1 MKRKGFTL
9 IELLGV
15 IVVLAVIAI
24 ITTPVILGVIEKSKK
39 GALQSSGYGLVEAGI
54 LYHAEYQNSQTVR
67 FDIKNNQIRTKEE
80 NKIDYKGSIKD
91 GTILVNNQG
100 EVTVCINDGKYA
112 AYKNYKDNKIIVV
125 DQKTCTVPE
134 NNYIVYL
141 DNESTIK
148 EMTNAEITLA
158 ITKLT
163 ERVNQ
168 LEKDKATLEEENKKL
183 KEQNGDTEINSTITN
198 SIVDL
203 RNNLNTK
210 ANSSDFANLQ
220 TIVNNHTT
228 SINNLN
234 SSISGGYLSL
244 KVKNSKIQ
252 FECQKFEFVNGEVTV
267 NLSKLISGQYNSYIM
282 MFQSNTIWADNGWHT
297 VNYGWEYLKDENK
310 MKLIGKLENGT
321 AINGDAWVT
330 YVIVG
335 SN

>member
-24 ITTPVILGVIEKSKK
+24 ITTPVILGIIEKSKK
-39 GALQSSGYGLVEAGI
+39 GALQNSGYGLVEAGI

-67 FDIKNNQIRTKEE
+67 FDIKDNQIRTKEE

-91 GTILVNNQG
+91 GTILINNQG

-125 DQKTCTVPE
+125 DQKTCTVLE

-148 EMTNAEITLA
+148 EMTNAEITSA

-168 LEKDKATLEEENKKL
+168 LEEENKKL
-183 KEQNGDTEINSTITN
+183 REQNGDTEINSTITN

-234 SSISGGYLSL
+234 NSISGGYLNL
-244 KVKNSKIQ
+244 RVKNSQIQ
-252 FECQKFEFVNGEVTV
+252 FGCQKFEFVNGEVTV

>member
-91 GTILVNNQG
+91 GTILINNQG

-148 EMTNAEITLA
+148 EMTNAEITSA

-210 ANSSDFANLQ
+210 ADIASLNTKLDINTFNNRMGSTNISNLGNDITSAISKLGLMAQGHQINPVNDLNNFYGIGLFSDIQHSEVLNMPTDSWYMVISAGDDCSTVQLAVNLWDGA
-220 TIVNNHTT
+220 IYFRNR
-228 SINNLN
+228 SACKYD
-234 SSISGGYLSL
+234 SWKL
-244 KVKNSKIQ
+244 KVQ
-252 FECQKFEFVNGEVTV
+252 
-267 NLSKLISGQYNSYIM
+267 
-282 MFQSNTIWADNGWHT
+282 
-297 VNYGWEYLKDENK
+297 
-310 MKLIGKLENGT
+310 
-321 AINGDAWVT
+321 
-330 YVIVG
+330 
-335 SN
+335 

>member
-9 IELLGV
+9 VELLGV

-67 FDIKNNQIRTKEE
+67 FDIKDNQISTKEE

-91 GTILVNNQG
+91 GTILINNQG

-148 EMTNAEITLA
+148 EMTNAEITSA

-168 LEKDKATLEEENKKL
+168 LEEENKKL
-183 KEQNGDTEINSTITN
+183 REQNGDTEINSTITN

-234 SSISGGYLSL
+234 NSISGGYLNL
-244 KVKNSKIQ
+244 RVKNSQIQ
-252 FECQKFEFVNGEVTV
+252 FGCQKFEFVNGEVTV

>member
-1 MKRKGFTL
+1 MKNKGFTL

-91 GTILVNNQG
+91 GTILINNQG

-148 EMTNAEITLA
+148 EMTNAEITSA

-168 LEKDKATLEEENKKL
+168 LEEENKKL
-183 KEQNGDTEINSTITN
+183 REQNGDTEINSTITN

-234 SSISGGYLSL
+234 NSISGGYLNL
-244 KVKNSKIQ
+244 RVKNSQIQ
-252 FECQKFEFVNGEVTV
+252 FGCQKFEFVNGEVTV

>member
-39 GALQSSGYGLVEAGI
+39 GALQNSGYGLVEAGI

-91 GTILVNNQG
+91 GTVLVNNQG

-141 DNESTIK
+141 DNESTAENNNQELIARLEKLETTIK
-148 EMTNAEITLA
+148 EQAKEIDSLKSEKANTNE
-158 ITKLT
+158 
-163 ERVNQ
+163 
-168 LEKDKATLEEENKKL
+168 
-183 KEQNGDTEINSTITN
+183 ITN
-198 SIVDL
+198 SI
-203 RNNLNTK
+203 NNLMTTHNSDIININTK
-210 ANSSDFANLQ
+210 ILSLTNRLNKLTYYPDYSKMNIVVGSVNTKYTPTEPGYIIFKYSVYDGEHSSNMGMTGYIDGTAVYRYSFYHQAGAMNDGISAPYPVLAGQ
-220 TIVNNHTT
+220 TIYFDVVSGGATQYG
-228 SINNLN
+228 SINFVP
-234 SSISGGYLSL
+234 L
-244 KVKNSKIQ
+244 KYYQ
-252 FECQKFEFVNGEVTV
+252 
-267 NLSKLISGQYNSYIM
+267 
-282 MFQSNTIWADNGWHT
+282 
-297 VNYGWEYLKDENK
+297 
-310 MKLIGKLENGT
+310 
-321 AINGDAWVT
+321 
-330 YVIVG
+330 
-335 SN
+335 

>member
-39 GALQSSGYGLVEAGI
+39 GALQNSGYGLIEAGI

-67 FDIKNNQIRTKEE
+67 FDIKDNQIRTKEE

-91 GTILVNNQG
+91 GTILINNQG

-148 EMTNAEITLA
+148 EMTNAEITSA

-220 TIVNNHTT
+220 TILNNRTT
-228 SINNLN
+228 SMNNLTIKN
-234 SSISGGYLSL
+234 DVLSMYDYYLVNEKFDFNDLRASYVTLVGMDNLIFSGIKNAPYMDRSI
-244 KVKNSKIQ
+244 
-252 FECQKFEFVNGEVTV
+252 
-267 NLSKLISGQYNSYIM
+267 
-282 MFQSNTIWADNGWHT
+282 
-297 VNYGWEYLKDENK
+297 
-310 MKLIGKLENGT
+310 
-321 AINGDAWVT
+321 
-330 YVIVG
+330 
-335 SN
+335 

>member
-91 GTILVNNQG
+91 GTILINNQG

-148 EMTNAEITLA
+148 EMTNAEITSA

-228 SINNLN
+228 SMNNLTIKN
-234 SSISGGYLSL
+234 DVLSMYDHYL
-244 KVKNSKIQ
+244 VN
-252 FECQKFEFVNGEVTV
+252 EKFEFND
-267 NLSKLISGQYNSYIM
+267 LRAS
-282 MFQSNTIWADNGWHT
+282 
-297 VNYGWEYLKDENK
+297 
-310 MKLIGKLENGT
+310 
-321 AINGDAWVT
+321 
-330 YVIVG
+330 YVILVG
-335 SN
+335 MDNSTFSGIKNAPYMDRSIQFF

>member
-15 IVVLAVIAI
+15 IVVLAVIAL

-39 GALQSSGYGLVEAGI
+39 GALQNSGYGLVEAGI

-148 EMTNAEITLA
+148 EMTNAEITSA

-168 LEKDKATLEEENKKL
+168 LEEENKKL
-183 KEQNGDTEINSTITN
+183 REQNGDTEINSTITN

-234 SSISGGYLSL
+234 NSISGGYLNL
-244 KVKNSKIQ
+244 RVKNSQIQ
-252 FECQKFEFVNGEVTV
+252 FGCQKFEFVNGEVTV

>member
-1 MKRKGFTL
+1 MNTMKRKGFTL

-15 IVVLAVIAI
+15 IVVLAVITI

-54 LYHAEYQNSQTVR
+54 LYYAEYQNSQTVR

-91 GTILVNNQG
+91 GKILVNNQG

-148 EMTNAEITLA
+148 EMTNAEITSA

-210 ANSSDFANLQ
+210 ANSSDLANLQ

-228 SINNLN
+228 SMNNLTIKNDVLSMYDHYLVNEKFDFNDLRTSYVILVGMDN
-234 SSISGGYLSL
+234 SAFSGIKNAPYMDRSIQGFLEMNFATFIGSSY
-244 KVKNSKIQ
+244 Q
-252 FECQKFEFVNGEVTV
+252 RFTEVNTG
-267 NLSKLISGQYNSYIM
+267 K
-282 MFQSNTIWADNGWHT
+282 
-297 VNYGWEYLKDENK
+297 VNYRALWYGQW
-310 MKLIGKLENGT
+310 MQWQQI
-321 AINGDAWVT
+321 
-330 YVIVG
+330 
-335 SN
+335 

>member
-67 FDIKNNQIRTKEE
+67 FDIKDNQISTKEE
-80 NKIDYKGSIKD
+80 NKIEYKGSIKD
-91 GTILVNNQG
+91 GTVLVNNQG

-148 EMTNAEITLA
+148 EMTNAEITSA

-168 LEKDKATLEEENKKL
+168 LEEENKKL
-183 KEQNGDTEINSTITN
+183 REQNGDTEINSTITN

-234 SSISGGYLSL
+234 NSISGGYLNL
-244 KVKNSKIQ
+244 RVKNSQIQ
-252 FECQKFEFVNGEVTV
+252 FGCQKFEFVNGEVTV

>member
-67 FDIKNNQIRTKEE
+67 FDIKDNQIRTKEE

-91 GTILVNNQG
+91 GTILINNQG

-148 EMTNAEITLA
+148 EMTNAEITSA

-168 LEKDKATLEEENKKL
+168 LEEENKKL
-183 KEQNGDTEINSTITN
+183 REQNGDTEINSTITN

-234 SSISGGYLSL
+234 NSISGGYLNL
-244 KVKNSKIQ
+244 RVKNSQIQ
-252 FECQKFEFVNGEVTV
+252 FGCQKFEFVNGEVTV

>member
-91 GTILVNNQG
+91 GTILINNQG

-112 AYKNYKDNKIIVV
+112 AYKNYKDNKIIIV

-148 EMTNAEITLA
+148 EMTNTEITSA

-168 LEKDKATLEEENKKL
+168 LEEENKKL

-210 ANSSDFANLQ
+210 ADIASLNTKLDINTFNNRMGSTNISNLGNDITSAISKLGLMAQGHQINPVNDLNNFYGIGLFSDSNTVSNMPTNSWYMVISAGDDGSTVQLAVSLWDG
-220 TIVNNHTT
+220 
-228 SINNLN
+228 SIYYRHRDNAQ
-234 SSISGGYLSL
+234 YREWKL
-244 KVKNSKIQ
+244 KV
-252 FECQKFEFVNGEVTV
+252 
-267 NLSKLISGQYNSYIM
+267 
-282 MFQSNTIWADNGWHT
+282 
-297 VNYGWEYLKDENK
+297 
-310 MKLIGKLENGT
+310 
-321 AINGDAWVT
+321 
-330 YVIVG
+330 
-335 SN
+335 

>member
-1 MKRKGFTL
+1 MSGKISRLPRANGEGGKQPSFLVCRKGMNTIKRKGFTL

-39 GALQSSGYGLVEAGI
+39 GALQNSGYGLVEAGI
-54 LYHAEYQNSQTVR
+54 LYYAEYQNSQTVR
-67 FDIKNNQIRTKEE
+67 FDIKDNQIRTKEE
-80 NKIDYKGSIKD
+80 NKIDYKWSIKD
-91 GTILVNNQG
+91 GTILINNQG

-148 EMTNAEITLA
+148 EMTNTEITSA

-168 LEKDKATLEEENKKL
+168 LEEENKKL

-210 ANSSDFANLQ
+210 SNSSDFANLQ

-234 SSISGGYLSL
+234 NSISGGYLSL
-244 KVKNSKIQ
+244 K
-252 FECQKFEFVNGEVTV
+252 E
-267 NLSKLISGQYNSYIM
+267 
-282 MFQSNTIWADNGWHT
+282 
-297 VNYGWEYLKDENK
+297 
-310 MKLIGKLENGT
+310 IGR
-321 AINGDAWVT
+321 AWCRERV
-330 YVIVG
+330 
-335 SN
+335 

>member
-67 FDIKNNQIRTKEE
+67 FDIKDNQIRTKEE

-141 DNESTIK
+141 DN
-148 EMTNAEITLA
+148 
-158 ITKLT
+158 
-163 ERVNQ
+163 
-168 LEKDKATLEEENKKL
+168 
-183 KEQNGDTEINSTITN
+183 
-198 SIVDL
+198 
-203 RNNLNTK
+203 
-210 ANSSDFANLQ
+210 
-220 TIVNNHTT
+220 
-228 SINNLN
+228 
-234 SSISGGYLSL
+234 
-244 KVKNSKIQ
+244 
-252 FECQKFEFVNGEVTV
+252 
-267 NLSKLISGQYNSYIM
+267 
-282 MFQSNTIWADNGWHT
+282 
-297 VNYGWEYLKDENK
+297 
-310 MKLIGKLENGT
+310 
-321 AINGDAWVT
+321 
-330 YVIVG
+330 
-335 SN
+335 

>member
-39 GALQSSGYGLVEAGI
+39 GALQSSGYGLVETGI

-91 GTILVNNQG
+91 GTILINNQG

-141 DNESTIK
+141 DNESTAENNSQELIARLEKLETTIK
-148 EMTNAEITLA
+148 EQA
-158 ITKLT
+158 K
-163 ERVNQ
+163 
-168 LEKDKATLEEENKKL
+168 
-183 KEQNGDTEINSTITN
+183 EINALKSEKANTKEITN
-198 SIVDL
+198 SI
-203 RNNLNTK
+203 NNLTATHNNDLGIIRSNINQLTE
-210 ANSSDFANLQ
+210 NVSL
-220 TIVNNHTT
+220 VNNMVYLGETRDIQT
-228 SINNLN
+228 AYNLKQPFTDFKKISIQIIFY
-234 SSISGGYLSL
+234 SIDKTYEFRVTQELS
-244 KVKNSKIQ
+244 VREITNMQ
-252 FECQKFEFVNGEVTV
+252 
-267 NLSKLISGQYNSYIM
+267 
-282 MFQSNTIWADNGWHT
+282 
-297 VNYGWEYLKDENK
+297 
-310 MKLIGKLENGT
+310 
-321 AINGDAWVT
+321 INGSKWAISYFESPQK
-330 YVIVG
+330 YVYSYGQFYGNQTFALGDLGGTGFIADRVAVWG
-335 SN
+335 IY

>member
-1 MKRKGFTL
+1 MNTMKRKGFTL

-24 ITTPVILGVIEKSKK
+24 ITTPVILGIIEKSKK
-39 GALQSSGYGLVEAGI
+39 GALQNSGYGLVEAGI

-67 FDIKNNQIRTKEE
+67 FDIKDNQIRTKEE

-148 EMTNAEITLA
+148 EMTNTEITSA

-168 LEKDKATLEEENKKL
+168 LEEENKKL
-183 KEQNGDTEINSTITN
+183 REQNGDTEINSTITN

-234 SSISGGYLSL
+234 NSISGGYLNL
-244 KVKNSKIQ
+244 RVKNSQIQ
-252 FECQKFEFVNGEVTV
+252 FGCQKFEFVNGEVTV

-310 MKLIGKLENGT
+310 MKLIRKLENGT

>member
-67 FDIKNNQIRTKEE
+67 FDIKDNQIRTKEE

-148 EMTNAEITLA
+148 EMTNAEITSA

-168 LEKDKATLEEENKKL
+168 LEEENKKL
-183 KEQNGDTEINSTITN
+183 REQNGDTEINSTITN

-234 SSISGGYLSL
+234 NSISGGYLNL
-244 KVKNSKIQ
+244 RVKNSQIQ
-252 FECQKFEFVNGEVTV
+252 FGCQKFEFVNGEVTV

>member
-39 GALQSSGYGLVEAGI
+39 GALQNSGYGLIEAGI

-91 GTILVNNQG
+91 GTILINNQG

-148 EMTNAEITLA
+148 EMTNAEITSA

-220 TIVNNHTT
+220 TILNNRTT
-228 SINNLN
+228 SMNNLTIKN
-234 SSISGGYLSL
+234 DVLSMYDYYLVNEKFDFNDLRASYVTLVGMDNLIFSGIKNAPYMDRSI
-244 KVKNSKIQ
+244 
-252 FECQKFEFVNGEVTV
+252 
-267 NLSKLISGQYNSYIM
+267 
-282 MFQSNTIWADNGWHT
+282 
-297 VNYGWEYLKDENK
+297 
-310 MKLIGKLENGT
+310 
-321 AINGDAWVT
+321 
-330 YVIVG
+330 
-335 SN
+335 

>member
-1 MKRKGFTL
+1 MNTMKRKGFTL

-91 GTILVNNQG
+91 GTILINNQG

-148 EMTNAEITLA
+148 EMTNAEITSA

-168 LEKDKATLEEENKKL
+168 LEEENKKL
-183 KEQNGDTEINSTITN
+183 REQNGDTEINSTITN

-234 SSISGGYLSL
+234 NSISGGYLNL
-244 KVKNSKIQ
+244 RVKNSQIQ
-252 FECQKFEFVNGEVTV
+252 FGCQKFEFVNGEVTV

>member
-91 GTILVNNQG
+91 GTILINNQG

-148 EMTNAEITLA
+148 EMTNTEITSA

-168 LEKDKATLEEENKKL
+168 LEEENKKL

-210 ANSSDFANLQ
+210 ADIASLNTKLDINTFNNRMGSTNISNLGNDITSAISKLGLMAQGHQINPVNDYGIGLFSDSNTVSNMPTNSWYMVISAGDDGSTVQLAVRLWDG
-220 TIVNNHTT
+220 
-228 SINNLN
+228 SIYYRHRDNAQ
-234 SSISGGYLSL
+234 YREWKL
-244 KVKNSKIQ
+244 KVQ
-252 FECQKFEFVNGEVTV
+252 
-267 NLSKLISGQYNSYIM
+267 
-282 MFQSNTIWADNGWHT
+282 
-297 VNYGWEYLKDENK
+297 
-310 MKLIGKLENGT
+310 
-321 AINGDAWVT
+321 
-330 YVIVG
+330 
-335 SN
+335 

>member
-1 MKRKGFTL
+1 MITMKRKGFTL

-67 FDIKNNQIRTKEE
+67 FDIKDNQIRTKEE

-91 GTILVNNQG
+91 GTILINNQG

-148 EMTNAEITLA
+148 EMTNTEITSA

-168 LEKDKATLEEENKKL
+168 LEEENKKL

-234 SSISGGYLSL
+234 NSISGGYLNL
-244 KVKNSKIQ
+244 RVKNSQIQ
-252 FECQKFEFVNGEVTV
+252 FGCQKFEFVNGEVTV
-267 NLSKLISGQYNSYIM
+267 SLSNLIYGQYNSYIM

-310 MKLIGKLENGT
+310 MKLTGKLENGT
-321 AINGDAWVT
+321 AINGGAWVT

>member
-112 AYKNYKDNKIIVV
+112 AYKNYKDKKIIIV

-148 EMTNAEITLA
+148 EMTNAEITSA

-168 LEKDKATLEEENKKL
+168 LEEENKKL
-183 KEQNGDTEINSTITN
+183 REQNGDTEINSTITN

-220 TIVNNHTT
+220 TILNNRTT
-228 SINNLN
+228 SMNNLTIKN
-234 SSISGGYLSL
+234 DVLSMYDYYLVNEKFDFNDLRASYVTLVGMDNLIFSGIKNAPYMDRSI
-244 KVKNSKIQ
+244 
-252 FECQKFEFVNGEVTV
+252 
-267 NLSKLISGQYNSYIM
+267 
-282 MFQSNTIWADNGWHT
+282 
-297 VNYGWEYLKDENK
+297 
-310 MKLIGKLENGT
+310 
-321 AINGDAWVT
+321 
-330 YVIVG
+330 
-335 SN
+335 

>member
-9 IELLGV
+9 IELLAV

-91 GTILVNNQG
+91 GTILINNQG

-148 EMTNAEITLA
+148 EMTNAEITSA

-168 LEKDKATLEEENKKL
+168 LEEENKKL
-183 KEQNGDTEINSTITN
+183 REQNGDTEINSTITN

-234 SSISGGYLSL
+234 NSISGGYLNL
-244 KVKNSKIQ
+244 RVKNSQIQ
-252 FECQKFEFVNGEVTV
+252 FGCQKFEFVNGEVTV

>member
-1 MKRKGFTL
+1 MNTMKRKGFTL

-15 IVVLAVIAI
+15 IVVLAVIAL

-91 GTILVNNQG
+91 GTILINNQG

-148 EMTNAEITLA
+148 EMTNAEITSA

-168 LEKDKATLEEENKKL
+168 LEKDKATLEEENNTLKKTIEDVKVSINQKVDSASMIGLLNKKL
-183 KEQNGDTEINSTITN
+183 DITSFNDSIIWKKTELTTPLVMPSKEWQTN
-198 SIVDL
+198 SVTQKEIIGAKEILLVNQDGFQIHL
-203 RNNLNTK
+203 INKGEDQTSWSYVSNGIADVYNW
-210 ANSSDFANLQ
+210 AINFYADFAKGK
-220 TIVNNHTT
+220 IYITT
-228 SINNLN
+228 ARIGINVINEQ
-234 SSISGGYLSL
+234 S
-244 KVKNSKIQ
+244 KVMTFTK
-252 FECQKFEFVNGEVTV
+252 V
-267 NLSKLISGQYNSYIM
+267 YYR
-282 MFQSNTIWADNGWHT
+282 
-297 VNYGWEYLKDENK
+297 
-310 MKLIGKLENGT
+310 
-321 AINGDAWVT
+321 
-330 YVIVG
+330 
-335 SN
+335 

>member
-1 MKRKGFTL
+1 MNTMKRKGFTL

-24 ITTPVILGVIEKSKK
+24 ITTPVILGIIEKSKK
-39 GALQSSGYGLVEAGI
+39 GALQSSGYGLVESGI

-91 GTILVNNQG
+91 GTILINNQG

-112 AYKNYKDNKIIVV
+112 AYKNYKDNKIIIV

-148 EMTNAEITLA
+148 EMTNAEITSA

-168 LEKDKATLEEENKKL
+168 LEEENKKL

-210 ANSSDFANLQ
+210 ADIASLNTKLDINTFNNRMGSTNISNLGNDITSAISKLGLMAQGHQINPVNDLNNFYGIGLFSDIQHSEVLNMPTDSWYMVISAGDDGSTVQLA
-220 TIVNNHTT
+220 VSLWDG
-228 SINNLN
+228 SIYYRHRDNAQ
-234 SSISGGYLSL
+234 YREWKL
-244 KVKNSKIQ
+244 KV
-252 FECQKFEFVNGEVTV
+252 
-267 NLSKLISGQYNSYIM
+267 
-282 MFQSNTIWADNGWHT
+282 
-297 VNYGWEYLKDENK
+297 
-310 MKLIGKLENGT
+310 
-321 AINGDAWVT
+321 
-330 YVIVG
+330 
-335 SN
+335 

>member
-1 MKRKGFTL
+1 MNTMKRKGFTL

-67 FDIKNNQIRTKEE
+67 FDIKDNQIRTKEE

-91 GTILVNNQG
+91 GTILINNQG

-148 EMTNAEITLA
+148 EMTNAEITSA

-168 LEKDKATLEEENKKL
+168 LEEENKKL

-210 ANSSDFANLQ
+210 ADIASLNTKLDINTFNNRMGSTNISNLGNDITSAISKLGLMAQGHQINPVNDLNNFYGIGLFSDSNTVSNMPTNSWYMVISAGDDGSTVQLAVSLWDG
-220 TIVNNHTT
+220 
-228 SINNLN
+228 SIYYRHRDNAQ
-234 SSISGGYLSL
+234 YREWKL
-244 KVKNSKIQ
+244 KV
-252 FECQKFEFVNGEVTV
+252 
-267 NLSKLISGQYNSYIM
+267 
-282 MFQSNTIWADNGWHT
+282 
-297 VNYGWEYLKDENK
+297 
-310 MKLIGKLENGT
+310 
-321 AINGDAWVT
+321 
-330 YVIVG
+330 
-335 SN
+335 